1 MKTCRW
7 CGYDEMPD
15 FATVCKRCKIGQTWW
30 SYICHMQT
38 RPETLF
44 PTVLILWI
52 SILFLLIKSCV
63 FAQSDDTVLPVAPIS
78 PRMSNMI
85 DRLLNLN
92 SVSEYHCVSNVIIAS
107 DEWSYSLKTNYHQPR
122 LCVAIGSDCLHWNIS
137 NINVSV
143 AVVTN
148 TVYTDNE
155 QGCSVCDGIS
165 KNNWAL
171 YHECDKKFIEYKPAT
186 EKTVTTTIKRVTTLR
201 LLWNGQPCG
210 WQTEVVIDRK
220 QERYELDETW
230 RRWNDK

>member
-1 MKTCRW
+1 MRTI
-7 CGYDEMPD
+7 
-15 FATVCKRCKIGQTWW
+15 AILVLLAGQA
-30 SYICHMQT
+30 
-38 RPETLF
+38 LG
-44 PTVLILWI
+44 
-52 SILFLLIKSCV
+52 
-63 FAQSDDTVLPVAPIS
+63 QSDDTALPVAPIS
-78 PRMSNMI
+78 PRMSNI
-85 DRLLNLN
+85 LNRVLDLRDN
-92 SVSEYHCVSNVIIAS
+92 YVPATSSVPWFLPVHDITTLCGPG
-107 DEWSYSLKTNYHQPR
+107 TNYTQEAG
-122 LCVAIGSDCLHWNIS
+122 AIGSDCLRWNIS

-210 WQTEVVIDRK
+210 WQTEVVLDRK
-220 QERYELDETW
+220 PEKWKLKEEW
-230 RRWNDK
+230 IKE